1 MTFMGKYFQKTSA
14 HILLAFVAALAV
26 LFFQAKD
33 RWQEAPYAD
42 EVTYMAIAL
51 PLFDTGIYQD
61 GNFRKVSGKEGKNG
75 EGMFFAPLY
84 PTFLTGLMKLSPPF
98 ADTVRCSVKNIR
110 PKDIAEKCAPLNLQ
124 IMIVVQII
132 LMSLGAACAFK
143 AAHILTESKIAS
155 WIAFIFLFTGKD
167 YAELATVAMNES
179 LLLPLFSFSMMAF
192 LLAWKKPSIV
202 WTVLCGA
209 GFGLLCLTKPSFVY
223 MLFCAVPFFAI
234 VSFWKYGAKKQI
246 ALIVLFTLICASV
259 IAPWVYRNG
268 TKMGVWDISYGM
280 APFTFAQRAAF
291 NDMRWSEWAV
301 SFVYGLPSFGDN
313 LSEDIFPKE
322 YYARHDFSNMDGFY
336 QYGNRVLRPE
346 TLKEAGSYDAQFP
359 YLLDHFLFKQPF
371 KHVMVT
377 FSLVWRGMWT
387 GGKLALIA
395 LPALALLSIVAIR
408 RKRWDFV
415 FYAGIPLFMLGF
427 HAFTSVNVAR
437 YNLILLPSMG
447 IAFAWALLWAWQRW
461 KPKGKTV

>member
-1 MTFMGKYFQKTSA
+1 MGKYFQNMSV
-14 HILLAFVAALAV
+14 HILLTFVAALAI
-26 LFFQAKD
+26 LFFQTKD

-61 GNFRKVSGKEGKNG
+61 GNFRNVSGKEGKNG

-84 PTFLTGLMKLSPPF
+84 PAFLTGLMKLSTPF
-98 ADTVRCSVKNIR
+98 ADTVRCSVKNAT
-110 PKDIAEKCAPLNLQ
+110 PEDIAEKCAPLNLE
-124 IMIVVQII
+124 ILIVIQII
-132 LMSLGAACAFK
+132 LMSLGAVCAF
-143 AAHILTESKIAS
+143 AAACILTNNKIVS
-155 WIAFIFLFTGKD
+155 WIAFAFLFTGKD
-167 YAELATVAMNES
+167 YAELATVSMNES
-179 LLLPLFSFSMMAF
+179 LLLPLFSFSMLAF
-192 LLAWKKPSIV
+192 LLAWKKQSLP
-202 WTVLCGA
+202 WTVLCGVS
-209 GFGLLCLTKPSFVY
+209 FGLLSLTKPSFVY
-223 MLFCAVPFFAI
+223 MLIFAVPFFTL
-234 VSFWKYGAKKQI
+234 VSLWNPSVKKPLTQI
-246 ALIVLFTLICASV
+246 LLFTLICAAV

-268 TKMGVWDISYGM
+268 TKIGVWDISYGM

-291 NDMRWSEWAV
+291 NDMNWTEWTV

-313 LSEDIFPKE
+313 LSEKIFPKE
-322 YYARHDFSNMDGFY
+322 FYARHDFSDPDGFY

-346 TLKEAGSYDAQFP
+346 TLKEAGSYDEQFP
-359 YLLDHFLFKQPF
+359 HLLKHYLFNQPF

-387 GGKLALIA
+387 GGKLGLIA
-395 LPALALLSIVAIR
+395 IPALAVFAIAAIR

-427 HAFTSVNVAR
+427 HAFTTVNVAR

-447 IAFAWALLWAWQRW
+447 IAFAWAVLWAWERW
-461 KPKGKTV
+461 KPKGKTA